1 MTKHDAVQLRSYFLW
16 EGDGKPDGH
25 ELEYWLRAEA
35 ELAKEQTAASQRQT
49 QSQGSILTEAGND
62 GLLALQSHEAG
73 SRWRHGSGSGAI
85 PSTDFT
91 ARGCRTCALHQF
103 WTL

>member
-35 ELAKEQTAASQRQT
+35 ELAKEQTAAK
-49 QSQGSILTEAGND
+49 A
-62 GLLALQSHEAG
+62 
-73 SRWRHGSGSGAI
+73 
-85 PSTDFT
+85 
-91 ARGCRTCALHQF
+91 ARAPKAAPAPRAAKGKRKAKAVS
-103 WTL
+103 